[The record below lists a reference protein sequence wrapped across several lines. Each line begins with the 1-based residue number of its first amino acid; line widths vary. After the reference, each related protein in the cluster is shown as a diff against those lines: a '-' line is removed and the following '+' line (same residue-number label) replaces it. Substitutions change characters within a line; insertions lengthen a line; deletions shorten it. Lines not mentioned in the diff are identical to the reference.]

1 MVGLRMTRG
10 NGNGEGT
17 RNIDVAKAGITVG
30 FLDPNL
36 HLGMCQWFHAVVAAA
51 AAAARRRRSG
61 EDSLLPVAAR
71 CCYVAIVQLTDL
83 AVLVVASFLKD
94 QKGGEAFS

>member
-1 MVGLRMTRG
+1 MTRG

-36 HLGMCQWFHAVVAAA
+36 HLGMCQWFHAVVAV
-51 AAAARRRRSG
+51 AAARRS
-61 EDSLLPVAAR
+61 AA
-71 CCYVAIVQLTDL
+71 QW
-83 AVLVVASFLKD
+83 
-94 QKGGEAFS
+94 

>member
-51 AAAARRRRSG
+51 AAA
-61 EDSLLPVAAR
+61 VAAR
-71 CCYVAIVQLTDL
+71 RGAVVKIACCQSLL
-83 AVLVVASFLKD
+83 AATMWPLSN
-94 QKGGEAFS
+94 

>member
-51 AAAARRRRSG
+51 AARRG
-61 EDSLLPVAAR
+61 VA
-71 CCYVAIVQLTDL
+71 QW
-83 AVLVVASFLKD
+83 
-94 QKGGEAFS
+94 

>member
-1 MVGLRMTRG
+1 MTRG

-36 HLGMCQWFHAVVAAA
+36 HLGMCQWFQRTHARSASHGAGLAAA
-51 AAAARRRRSG
+51 AATTGSMWPL
-61 EDSLLPVAAR
+61 SN
-71 CCYVAIVQLTDL
+71 
-83 AVLVVASFLKD
+83 
-94 QKGGEAFS
+94 

>member
-1 MVGLRMTRG
+1 MNVVAASDNERSSRGENVFLSMKPAKLRGHGAGLRMTRG

-36 HLGMCQWFHAVVAAA
+36 HLGMCQWFQRTRARLASHGARLATAATTG
-51 AAAARRRRSG
+51 SMWPL
-61 EDSLLPVAAR
+61 SN
-71 CCYVAIVQLTDL
+71 
-83 AVLVVASFLKD
+83 
-94 QKGGEAFS
+94 

>member
-1 MVGLRMTRG
+1 MTRG

-36 HLGMCQWFHAVVAAA
+36 HLGMCQWFHAVVAPV
-51 AAAARRRRSG
+51 RRSG

>member
-36 HLGMCQWFHAVVAAA
+36 HLGMCQWFHAAAA
-51 AAAARRRRSG
+51 ASAW
-61 EDSLLPVAAR
+61 LR
-71 CCYVAIVQLTDL
+71 CCHCCVAIVQLTDL

>member
-1 MVGLRMTRG
+1 MTRG

-36 HLGMCQWFHAVVAAA
+36 HLGMCQWFHAVVAW
-51 AAAARRRRSG
+51 RSG

-71 CCYVAIVQLTDL
+71 CYYVAIVQLTDL

>member
-36 HLGMCQWFHAVVAAA
+36 HLGMCQWFQHTRSLASARARAASHE
-51 AAAARRRRSG
+51 AR
-61 EDSLLPVAAR
+61 A
-71 CCYVAIVQLTDL
+71 CCCWLYVAIVQLTDL

>member
-1 MVGLRMTRG
+1 MTRG

-36 HLGMCQWFHAVVAAA
+36 HLGMCQWFQRTRAFAWSWA
-51 AAAARRRRSG
+51 
-61 EDSLLPVAAR
+61 
-71 CCYVAIVQLTDL
+71 CCCCYYWLYVAIVQLTDL

>member
-1 MVGLRMTRG
+1 MLAASDNEGSRVENVFLSMNVGRQPSKLRAAAKGDMVGLRMTRG

-36 HLGMCQWFHAVVAAA
+36 HLGMCQWFQ
-51 AAAARRRRSG
+51 RTR
-61 EDSLLPVAAR
+61 
-71 CCYVAIVQLTDL
+71 
-83 AVLVVASFLKD
+83 
-94 QKGGEAFS
+94 AFAWS

>member
-36 HLGMCQWFHAVVAAA
+36 HLGMCQWFHAAASA
-51 AAAARRRRSG
+51 CLRC
-61 EDSLLPVAAR
+61 R
-71 CCYVAIVQLTDL
+71 CCVAIVQLTDL